1 MPKTTVGAVLTRV
14 IDGEV
19 RILLTRRNVEPYK
32 NYWCIPGGHIEE
44 NENALDAVIR
54 EVQEETGLDM
64 MNVEFLGYQDEI
76 IPERGVHNVAL
87 MFSGNATNEA
97 KASPD
102 EVTEIG
108 WFTIAEAKKMD
119 LAFRHKEAIQL
130 FLSRRDKHNDL

>member
-1 MPKTTVGAVLTRV
+1 
-14 IDGEV
+14 
-19 RILLTRRNVEPYK
+19 
-32 NYWCIPGGHIEE
+32 
-44 NENALDAVIR
+44 
-54 EVQEETGLDM
+54 
-64 MNVEFLGYQDEI
+64 
-76 IPERGVHNVAL
+76 